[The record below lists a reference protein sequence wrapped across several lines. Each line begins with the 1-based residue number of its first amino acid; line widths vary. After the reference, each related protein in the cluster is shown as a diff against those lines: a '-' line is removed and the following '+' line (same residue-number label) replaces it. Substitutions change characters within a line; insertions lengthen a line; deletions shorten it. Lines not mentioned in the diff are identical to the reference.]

1 MYVITNS
8 ISTDFSVVTNHVE
21 LENYNQCQQ
30 FVAKI
35 YFTLASSDLVHI
47 HQKSLSGLILID
59 LMTFSSSVINDC
71 QVRVQ
76 Y

>member
-47 HQKSLSGLILID
+47 HQK
-59 LMTFSSSVINDC
+59 
-71 QVRVQ
+71 
-76 Y
+76 